1 MRLYQGEIVSLVF
14 SCILCNAFQKNYSLT
29 HLLATLSHLVKCGS
43 IRIQLLPAVCSS
55 IKFIYENVL
64 IRQAYICSKKHSTQR
79 IKPMSL
85 QCFISNVTFLTIKAW
100 FCFDFA
106 FLMKVFRPKSLWC
119 YISVMLAS
127 MKQHCFNVASPSNK

>member
-14 SCILCNAFQKNYSLT
+14 SCILCNAFQKDYSLP

-55 IKFIYENVL
+55 VKFIYENVL

-79 IKPMSL
+79 IRPMSL
-85 QCFISNVTFLTIKAW
+85 QCYLFNHKSMILFW
-100 FCFDFA
+100 FC
-106 FLMKVFRPKSLWC
+106 
-119 YISVMLAS
+119 ISDESFQTKIIVMLYLCYVGVNETTLLQRRVS
-127 MKQHCFNVASPSNK
+127 

>member
-14 SCILCNAFQKNYSLT
+14 SCILCNAFQKNYSLP

-43 IRIQLLPAVCSS
+43 IRIQLLLAVCSS
-55 IKFIYENVL
+55 IKYENVL
-64 IRQAYICSKKHSTQR
+64 IRQAYICSKKHSKQR
-79 IKPMSL
+79 TRSMSL